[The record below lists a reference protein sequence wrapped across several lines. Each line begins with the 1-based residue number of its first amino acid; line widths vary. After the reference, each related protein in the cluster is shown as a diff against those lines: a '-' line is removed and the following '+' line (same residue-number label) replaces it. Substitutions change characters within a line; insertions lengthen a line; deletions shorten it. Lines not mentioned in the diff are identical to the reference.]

1 MSSPDQRFHDL
12 LGDRRGGRAAGP
24 ALALEDDGVRV
35 AGKTGTAESGV
46 RGTNTTSFMTF
57 APADNPRVAVA
68 VILERQ
74 SGTGGTTAAPIAKQI
89 MEALIR

>member
-1 MSSPDQRFHDL
+1 MS
-12 LGDRRGGRAAGP
+12 
-24 ALALEDDGVRV
+24 
-35 AGKTGTAESGV
+35 
-46 RGTNTTSFMTF
+46 F